1 MELDDLRRHWQQPQ
15 PVTEPAA
22 LSPANLHELLT
33 RQSGSIIEQL
43 RRNARVEMN
52 INYALLLISLLLAGL
67 APVLWVRLFGVL
79 LALIALV
86 CIFYFRRKLGLLHN
100 MNDPAGD
107 LRSHLVRLIAGL
119 RTLIRFYYRL
129 TLATIPI
136 TGLLIGVMSATSV
149 LKVVTP
155 TKIWLLAG
163 LLTVLSLVIY
173 LPVAHTTKRYLHW
186 LYGQHLERLEGQL
199 RELDE
204 VAPAG

>member
-1 MELDDLRRHWQQPQ
+1 
-15 PVTEPAA
+15 
-22 LSPANLHELLT
+22 
-33 RQSGSIIEQL
+33 
-43 RRNARVEMN
+43 
-52 INYALLLISLLLAGL
+52 
-67 APVLWVRLFGVL
+67 
-79 LALIALV
+79 
-86 CIFYFRRKLGLLHN
+86 

>member
-43 RRNARVEMN
+43 RRNARVERN
-52 INYALLLISLLLAGL
+52 INYALLPISLLLAGL

-86 CIFYFRRKLGLLHN
+86 CIFYFRRKLGLLHS

>member
-22 LSPANLHELLT
+22 LSPANLHELLA

-52 INYALLLISLLLAGL
+52 INYALLPISLLLAGL

-86 CIFYFRRKLGLLHN
+86 CIFYFRRKLGLLHS